1 VGTKKKGGREV
12 PNCVPIKKSE
22 HSESEDF
29 RQIQMGGDL
38 LVDVECDTN
47 LPLST
52 PAELREAKMR
62 KRMVAAQN
70 KAKRQEAREQ
80 AKRLR
85 EAKRATREAKR
96 MQQGFAE
103 EMKRKPLIAGPSAG
117 SPSFAESEEDTLDFT
132 RCQRSDGSFYG
143 TGGTCRTGRQAT
155 AKEEREGRAAA
166 TLKRIA
172 DRGPETK
179 VKKESYSWGDLITVS
194 KGNEFKAVLHPEHQ
208 DALKKLKDGEKTT
221 FTDEQKVKW
230 NATRTGDSLELKSG
244 SKSLTMSA
252 STLNTKDAQSP
263 KAGQKMPG
271 LPQRRPEDDVK
282 RKSGQM
288 IGTSPRNMA
297 IDGLNELK
305 KEAADYKKKFGGRAN
320 EESIGKILKMYDKR
334 VSDMEKAVN
343 ERYGDN

>member
-1 VGTKKKGGREV
+1 MNLHNYDFDRLLALGYTEKATGELKDACWKGYTAVGTKKKGGREV

-22 HSESEDF
+22 HTEPTSVQEGRIDS
-29 RQIQMGGDL
+29 
-38 LVDVECDTN
+38 DT
-47 LPLST
+47 
-52 PAELREAKMR
+52 
-62 KRMVAAQN
+62 
-70 KAKRQEAREQ
+70 
-80 AKRLR
+80 
-85 EAKRATREAKR
+85 
-96 MQQGFAE
+96 
-103 EMKRKPLIAGPSAG
+103 KRKPLIAGPSAG
-117 SPSFAESEEDTLDFT
+117 SPSFAERAEEVLDFA

-143 TGGTCRTGRQAT
+143 TGGTCRIGRQAT
-155 AKEEREGRAAA
+155 AKEERESKAAA

-208 DALKKLKDGEKTT
+208 DALKKLKDGEKTA

-244 SKSLTMSA
+244 SKSLTMPA

-271 LPQRRPEDDVK
+271 LPQRRPKEDVK

-320 EESIGKILKMYDKR
+320 EEGIANVLKTYDKR

-343 ERYGDN
+343 EKYGDN